1 MLSKNLDNE
10 HKIQKFEI
18 LLLSKWILVF
28 LITFICYSPIYASEI
43 SNQARD
49 DIESIIYKAI
59 NRSGLNSTHVVGIVS
74 SKTQEN
80 VHRTKIYGL
89 VEESME
95 AIFASRSRLAD
106 RDRLKEIE
114 KETNLIQEKGKAAFE
129 GLPVGVLEGIDFF
142 VWSNVE
148 QISQDTVNVKISI
161 LEIKSGIVK
170 GIASGETR
178 IDDILMLGI
187 DVNVENYSKWKEEYQ
202 SAIFWRKTGMWVTM
216 GSTAGLFISNAT
228 REACPDY
235 QEKGYEKEADCQNVE
250 SPTGTLFFSAFLGGI
265 IAGGTIWWMYDGQ
278 ESAMKET
285 GIKKNY
291 PLSLSFLP
299 SNNEISVS
307 YTHLTLPTILLV

>member
-1 MLSKNLDNE
+1 MYKHILSKNLDNE
-10 HKIQKFEI
+10 HKIQKYEI
-18 LLLSKWILVF
+18 LLMSKWILVF

-49 DIESIIYKAI
+49 DIESIIFKAI

-142 VWSNVE
+142 VWSNVK

-161 LEIKSGIVK
+161 LDIKSGIVK
-170 GIASGETR
+170 GVASGEVR

-265 IAGGTIWWMYDGQ
+265 IAGGTIWWMYDDK
-278 ESAMKET
+278 EIAMKET

-299 SNNEISVS
+299 SNNEISLSVT
-307 YTHLTLPTILLV
+307 YNF

>member
-1 MLSKNLDNE
+1 MYKHMLSKNLDNE

-49 DIESIIYKAI
+49 DIESIIFKAI

-142 VWSNVE
+142 VWSNVK

-161 LEIKSGIVK
+161 LDIKSGIVK
-170 GIASGETR
+170 GVASGEVR

-202 SAIFWRKTGMWVTM
+202 SAIFWRKTGMWVTI

-235 QEKGYEKEADCQNVE
+235 KEKGYEKEADCQNVE

-291 PLSLSFLP
+291 PLSLSFFP
-299 SNNEISVS
+299 SNNEISLSVT
-307 YTHLTLPTILLV
+307 YNF

>member
-10 HKIQKFEI
+10 HKIHEFKI
-18 LLLSKWILVF
+18 LLMSKWILVF

-49 DIESIIYKAI
+49 DIESIIFKAI

-142 VWSNVE
+142 VWSNVK

-161 LEIKSGIVK
+161 LDIKSGIVK
-170 GIASGETR
+170 GVASGEVR

-187 DVNVENYSKWKEEYQ
+187 DVNVENYSKWKEDYQ

-235 QEKGYEKEADCQNVE
+235 QEKGYEKESDCQNVE

-291 PLSLSFLP
+291 PLSLSFFP
-299 SNNEISVS
+299 YNNGISLSVA
-307 YTHLTLPTILLV
+307 YNF

>member
-1 MLSKNLDNE
+1 MYKHILSKNLDNE
-10 HKIQKFEI
+10 HKIQKYEI

-49 DIESIIYKAI
+49 DIESIIFKAI

-142 VWSNVE
+142 VWSNVK

-161 LEIKSGIVK
+161 LDIKSGIVK
-170 GIASGETR
+170 GVASGEVR

-265 IAGGTIWWMYDGQ
+265 IAGGTIWWMYDDK
-278 ESAMKET
+278 EIAMKET

-291 PLSLSFLP
+291 PLSLSFFP
-299 SNNEISVS
+299 SNNEISLSVT
-307 YTHLTLPTILLV
+307 YNF